1 MDIRQC
7 ILARSN
13 EFSRAATM
21 SKAELTLAVRIALL
35 NLNINIHRNTQRA
48 LVTRI
53 HEFLESLTPAEN
65 PSVSP

>member
-1 MDIRQC
+1 
-7 ILARSN
+7 
-13 EFSRAATM
+13 M

-65 PSVSP
+65 PSVTP